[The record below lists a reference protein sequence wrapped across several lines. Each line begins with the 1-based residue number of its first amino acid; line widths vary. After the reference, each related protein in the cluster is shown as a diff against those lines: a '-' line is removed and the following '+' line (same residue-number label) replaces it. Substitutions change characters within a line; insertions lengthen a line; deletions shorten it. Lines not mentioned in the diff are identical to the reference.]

1 MARPAHQPVALSENH
16 AAMRTGVENTVI
28 ARLQASDL
36 FREYQQAFETTL
48 RLPLVLRAAGSFQ
61 TPLQGSKQANPFCS
75 LLMQSNKT
83 CASCL
88 QLQQSLEEAA
98 TLRPK
103 TLQCYAGLSE
113 TVVPVLVGHKVI
125 GYLQTGQVFLRAP
138 AKKHFTR
145 FTYLLPANS
154 ADRQKLQSAYFKTRI
169 VSPQQY
175 QAIIRL
181 LTIFAEHLAAVS
193 NQMLRREA
201 SAELPMLTKARQY
214 ITEHQG
220 VELSLT
226 EVARAVNVSAFYFCK
241 VFKKATGLTFTE
253 YLARERIESVKLQLL
268 SVHLRV
274 SEAAFAAGFQS
285 LSQFNRVF
293 RRIAGETPSSY
304 RDRLHGLD
312 PKPSGSPG
320 FVRAA

>member
-1 MARPAHQPVALSENH
+1 MPS
-16 AAMRTGVENTVI
+16 RTESTVI
-28 ARLQASDL
+28 ARLQESDL

-48 RLPLVLRAAGSFQ
+48 RLPLVLRDAGSFQ

-75 LLMQSNKT
+75 LMMQANKT

-88 QLQQSLEEAA
+88 QLQQRLEVAA
-98 TLRPK
+98 VLEPK
-103 TLQCYAGLSE
+103 TLECYAGLSE

-125 GYLQTGQVFLRAP
+125 GYLQTGQVFLRTP
-138 AKKHFTR
+138 TKKQFTR
-145 FTYLLPANS
+145 LTRLLPEERAGL
-154 ADRQKLQSAYFKTRI
+154 KTLQSAYFKSRV
-169 VSPQQY
+169 VSRKQY
-175 QAIIRL
+175 RAIIRL
-181 LTIFAEHLAAVS
+181 LTIFAEHLATVS
-193 NQMLRREA
+193 NQMSRRDA

-214 ITEHQG
+214 ITEHRG
-220 VELSLT
+220 LELSLT

-241 VFKKATGLTFTE
+241 IFKKSTGFTFTE

-312 PKPSGSPG
+312 RKSTGNTG
-320 FVRAA
+320 FIRAA